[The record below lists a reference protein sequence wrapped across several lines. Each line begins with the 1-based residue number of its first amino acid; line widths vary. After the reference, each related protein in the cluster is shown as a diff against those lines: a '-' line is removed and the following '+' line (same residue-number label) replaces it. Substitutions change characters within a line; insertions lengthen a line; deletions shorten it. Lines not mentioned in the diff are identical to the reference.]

1 MESAQLPLKDIHLPD
16 VIGWWPP
23 ALGWWLLVILIP
35 LMILLLVK
43 LMSYIKRSTAIKSA
57 KRILTEIKQDATK
70 NELDKLRDIS
80 ILLRRVAVSVA
91 PRQNIAGLTGQAWL
105 DFLDQGMKDKP
116 FTQGI
121 GQCLINTPYQN
132 KTSINVDIN
141 RLIVVCQQWLKVQA
155 KRKK

>member
-1 MESAQLPLKDIHLPD
+1 MESVELPLKDIHLP
-16 VIGWWPP
+16 VAIGWWPP
-23 ALGWWLLVILIP
+23 AMGWWLLVILIP
-35 LMILLLVK
+35 LLILLLIK
-43 LMSYIKRSTAIKSA
+43 LIRHITRSTAIKSA
-57 KRILTEIKQDATK
+57 KRILSQIKQDSTK
-70 NELDKLRDIS
+70 NELEKLKEIS

-91 PRQNIAGLTGQAWL
+91 PRANIAGLTGQPWL

-132 KTSINVDIN
+132 NTSLNVDIN
-141 RLIVVCQQWLKVQA
+141 QLISLCQQWLKVQA

>member
-1 MESAQLPLKDIHLPD
+1 MESAELPLKDIHLPD
-16 VIGWWPP
+16 AIGWWPP
-23 ALGWWLLVILIP
+23 AMGWWLLVILIP
-35 LMILLLVK
+35 LMILLLLK
-43 LMSYIKRSTAIKSA
+43 LIRHITRSTAIKSA
-57 KRILTEIKQDATK
+57 KRILTEIKQDSTK
-70 NELDKLRDIS
+70 NELEKLREIS

-91 PRQNIAGLTGQAWL
+91 PRENIAGLTGQAWL

-141 RLIVVCQQWLKVQA
+141 HLISLCQQWLKVQA

>member
-1 MESAQLPLKDIHLPD
+1 MESAELPLKDIHLPD
-16 VIGWWPP
+16 AIGWWPP
-23 ALGWWLLVILIP
+23 AMGWWLLVILIP
-35 LMILLLVK
+35 LMILLLIK
-43 LMSYIKRSTAIKSA
+43 LIRHITRSTAIKSA
-57 KRILTEIKQDATK
+57 KRILTEIKQDSTK
-70 NELDKLRDIS
+70 NELEKLREIS

-91 PRQNIAGLTGQAWL
+91 PRENIAGLTGQAWL

-141 RLIVVCQQWLKVQA
+141 HLISLCQQWLKVQA